1 MNSEQLK
8 IFQDI
13 TLAYFSKIVPQE
25 KPPVMQEPYLR
36 FDSSL
41 LLDFTSVVYISG
53 SWSGCIYLTTA
64 TSVLDALLAQ
74 HGEKEFNERTRLD
87 MYRELSNVLSGN
99 ASRAFGAAW
108 TISVPQSLTA
118 SESKDLKMPA
128 SAFIMPFVWKETES
142 YLVIGLKPKNQA

>member
-87 MYRELSNVLSGN
+87 MCRELSNVLSGN

-108 TISVPQSLTA
+108 TLSL
-118 SESKDLKMPA
+118 
-128 SAFIMPFVWKETES
+128 IH
-142 YLVIGLKPKNQA
+142 I